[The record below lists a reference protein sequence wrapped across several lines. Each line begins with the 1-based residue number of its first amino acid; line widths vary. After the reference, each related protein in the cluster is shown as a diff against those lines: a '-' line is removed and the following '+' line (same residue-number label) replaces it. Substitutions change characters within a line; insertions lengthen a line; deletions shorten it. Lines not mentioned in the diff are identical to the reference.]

1 MVEKRLIKPLP
12 RKFLCP
18 NYFSVL
24 PFIMQKT
31 FIGLIL
37 LVFGLLFG
45 ALFVGNFGF
54 PDWLGG
60 SGPSTVVLG
69 RKDFQPIA
77 PANLSEMNR
86 VFREVSQRVKP
97 SVVYIMVEGKSVEM
111 PNDEMHRFEDAI
123 PGLRR
128 RESSAG
134 SGVIISQEGYIV
146 TNHHV
151 VEGGERITVLLDD
164 KREFEARL
172 IGSDPSTDIAV
183 IRIAGAQNL
192 PVAALGDDSQLAV
205 GEWVLAI
212 GSPFRLT
219 QTVTAGIVSAVGR
232 QIGIIDE
239 NKMPIEDFIQ
249 TDAAIN
255 PGNSGGALVNLRG
268 ELVGINTAIAT
279 EDGSYEGYGFAVPIG
294 LAARV
299 TEDLIRYQRIQRGF
313 LGITI
318 APVTSDLARQ
328 LRLPRIEGVLITRIA
343 PNSAAAS
350 SGLQRGDVVLKINGK
365 EVNEVNQLQRTIAM
379 NRPGEQV
386 SVHVFRNGAESN
398 IPVTLLG
405 REESNFGAISNLFS
419 PQPAPKPNLPPADL
433 AKWGFSA
440 RPLTPAEL
448 QQFGVQHGVWITAV
462 VSGSPAGKAGLPT
475 NTVLTHLEDARVQ
488 STEQLKRL
496 LSILAQNDPK
506 VLFRVTKQDRQIGFY
521 EVTAP

>member
-1 MVEKRLIKPLP
+1 
-12 RKFLCP
+12 
-18 NYFSVL
+18 
-24 PFIMQKT
+24 MQKT
-31 FIGLIL
+31 LTGIVL
-37 LVFGLLFG
+37 LVFGTLLG
-45 ALFVGNFGF
+45 ALWVGNFGF
-54 PDWLGG
+54 PNWLGG
-60 SGPSTVVLG
+60 SGPQTVVLG
-69 RKDFQPIA
+69 RRDYQPVA

-134 SGVIISQEGYIV
+134 SGVIISKDGYIV
-146 TNHHV
+146 TNNHV
-151 VEGGERITVLLDD
+151 IEGGERITVLLDD

-183 IRIAGAQNL
+183 IRVVGASNL
-192 PVAALGDDSQLAV
+192 PVAPFGDDTQLAV

-279 EDGSYEGYGFAVPIG
+279 EKGSYEGYGFAVPIG

-299 TEDLIRYQRIQRGF
+299 IEDLIRYQRIQRGF

-318 APVTSDLARQ
+318 APITSDLARR
-328 LRLPRIEGVLITRIA
+328 LNLPRIEGVLITRIA

-350 SGLQRGDVVLKINGK
+350 SGLQTGDVVLRINGK

-386 SVHVFRNGAESN
+386 SVLVSRNGTESVV
-398 IPVTLLG
+398 PVTLLG
-405 REESNFGAISNLFS
+405 LKESNFGAFDNLFGT
-419 PQPAPKPNLPPADL
+419 QPAPPPSPPPADL
-433 AKWGFSA
+433 IKWGVRV
-440 RPLTPAEL
+440 RPLTNAEL
-448 QQFGVQHGVWITAV
+448 QQFGVPHGVMITSV
-462 VSGSPAGKAGLPT
+462 LPNSPAAKAGLP
-475 NTVLTHLEDARVQ
+475 VEAALTHLEDARVQ
-488 STEQLKRL
+488 SPEQLKRL
-496 LSILAQNDPK
+496 LSILAQKDQR
-506 VLFRVTKQDRQIGFY
+506 VLFRVTKKGQKTGFY
-521 EVTAP
+521 ELSAP